1 LDNRQ
6 LLDCEG
12 LIGRLTSSSYAP
24 LPSAAN
30 YPAMVESLEEIFAR
44 FQQDGYVTML
54 YDTHLF
60 YGHVAEGV

>member
-1 LDNRQ
+1 
-6 LLDCEG
+6 
-12 LIGRLTSSSYAP
+12 
-24 LPSAAN
+24 
-30 YPAMVESLEEIFAR
+30 MVESLEEIFAR